1 MAKKSTLAIGII
13 IIIILLIGGYFLF
26 IGESVTVY
34 IDGENVTSQATI
46 SPFAGVNSDEL
57 NKEICTYTF
66 ENINN
71 TTGDAKSLK
80 QGILRICL
88 SHGLDKVKVK
98 VDSPLGENKIPI
110 LYHVQG
116 KSMYPTLNDGQTV
129 IVEKTKNIKVG
140 NMVVANSSEYG
151 VIIKRVSDIKGDKVY
166 LTSDNTNVE
175 NEYRNGIL
183 YQTKGITTWV
193 NTNDIYGVVVKY

>member
-1 MAKKSTLAIGII
+1 
-13 IIIILLIGGYFLF
+13 
-26 IGESVTVY
+26 
-34 IDGENVTSQATI
+34 
-46 SPFAGVNSDEL
+46 
-57 NKEICTYTF
+57 
-66 ENINN
+66 
-71 TTGDAKSLK
+71 
-80 QGILRICL
+80 
-88 SHGLDKVKVK
+88 
-98 VDSPLGENKIPI
+98 
-110 LYHVQG
+110 
-116 KSMYPTLNDGQTV
+116 MYPTLNDGQTV

-175 NEYRNGIL
+175 NEYRNGVL

>member
-1 MAKKSTLAIGII
+1 M
-13 IIIILLIGGYFLF
+13 
-26 IGESVTVY
+26 
-34 IDGENVTSQATI
+34 
-46 SPFAGVNSDEL
+46 
-57 NKEICTYTF
+57 
-66 ENINN
+66 NN

-175 NEYRNGIL
+175 NEYRNGVL